1 MQINNDLS
9 TIFSC
14 GKRCAKQSSPQSLHI
29 MHTSNL
35 VLFRRSL
42 NTTAIAVSDSDQ
54 NWSGGGEDTLVGL
67 GWCSL
72 IIREF
77 WELAGGLHELFGLL
91 SNDLVVWLNDGLDDV
106 DGISS
111 GAVSTGHLTVHEGD
125 GSAKRVMSVF
135 FVHVHDT
142 SPGKIFKHDSVVLDG
157 IGFSLEDFA
166 DGDNLAL
173 ALSNLV
179 LSFHLIPEL

>member
-1 MQINNDLS
+1 ML
-9 TIFSC
+9 
-14 GKRCAKQSSPQSLHI
+14 
-29 MHTSNL
+29 TSNL

-42 NTTAIAVSDSDQ
+42 NTTAIAESGSDQ
-54 NWSGGGEDTLVGL
+54 NWSGGGEDALVGWS
-67 GWCSL
+67 WCSL
-72 IIREF
+72 ISGEF
-77 WELAGGLHELFGLL
+77 WEPNGGLHELSSLL
-91 SNDLVVWLNDGLDDV
+91 SHDLVVWLNDGLDDV

-111 GAVSTGHLTVHEGD
+111 GAVSTGHLIIHKGD
-125 GSAKRVMSVF
+125 GSAKSVMSVF

-166 DGDNLAL
+166 DGDDLAL